1 MNHLKCTILLLTAL
15 LFFASPAAAENFK
28 VWSGGVGADE
38 REAAPRGDLKVILSQ
53 SNGKYITDC
62 EVAIYDENGEAVLKT
77 LAEGPWVIIDLPA
90 GNYSVVAMRFNGQVQ
105 STRFSVDEVTP
116 TVVGLIFPLE

>member
-1 MNHLKCTILLLTAL
+1 MNPMKQLILLGFAL
-15 LFFASPAAAENFK
+15 LLFASPAAAEDFK

-38 REAAPRGDLKVILSQ
+38 RASAPGGDLKVILSQ

-62 EVAIYDENGEAVLKT
+62 EVAIYDENGEPVLKT
-77 LAEGPWVIIDLPA
+77 LAEGPWVIVNLPA
-90 GNYSVVAMRFNGQVQ
+90 GNYSVVAMRFNGDIQ

-116 TVVGLIFPLE
+116 TVVGLIFPME